1 MGLQTPNVSTLA
13 DVFRLVSKLFSLAG
27 DGTPLFFGLKF
38 LDNLG
43 PGSAPRIVFVP
54 DEEGSLAGPLKISAG
69 YVASWTHGCT
79 VHVLGV
85 EPGDDEGRFE
95 PAYAL
100 AARVVT
106 AIKALDPAHLV
117 VAPGRPKDVSP
128 LKVGAPGSAI
138 SFSFSYQ
145 TNIAQDAAI
154 LAAAKQLTAISP
166 PDPDRPQGDTGNTFT
181 LDTTATP
188 TAARN

>member
-1 MGLQTPNVSTLA
+1 MGLGVPPVSTLA
-13 DVFRLVSKLFSLAG
+13 DVFRLVSRLFSIAG
-27 DGTPLFFGLKF
+27 DGTPLFFGKKH

-54 DEEGSLAGPLKISAG
+54 DEEGTLGGPLKLNAG

-85 EPGDDEGRFE
+85 EPGDEEGRFE

-138 SFSFSYQ
+138 AFTFTFA

-154 LAAAKQLTAISP
+154 LAASKQLTPISP
-166 PDPDRPQGDTGNTFT
+166 PDPDRPEGDTGLSFT
-181 LDTTATP
+181 LSTTVTP
-188 TAARN
+188 PAARN

>member
-27 DGTPLFFGLKF
+27 DGTPLFFGSKH

-43 PGSAPRIVFVP
+43 PGAAPRIVFVP
-54 DEEGSLAGPLKISAG
+54 DEEGTLAGPLKINAG

-79 VHVLGV
+79 VHVLGA

-117 VAPGRPKDVSP
+117 VAPGRPKDVSA

-138 SFSFSYQ
+138 SFTFTYA

-154 LAAAKQLTAISP
+154 LAAAKQLTAVSP
-166 PDPDRPQGDTGNTFT
+166 PDADRPQGDTGNTFT
-181 LDTTATP
+181 LTTTATP
-188 TAARN
+188 TAART

>member
-27 DGTPLFFGLKF
+27 DGTPLFFGSKH

-43 PGSAPRIVFVP
+43 PGAAPRIVFVP
-54 DEEGSLAGPLKISAG
+54 DEEGSLAGPLKLNAG

-79 VHVLGV
+79 VHVLGAD
-85 EPGDDEGRFE
+85 PGDEEGRLE

-106 AIKALDPAHLV
+106 AIKALDPAHLK
-117 VAPGRPKDVSP
+117 VAPGRPRDASP
-128 LKVGAPGSAI
+128 LKTGAPGAVI
-138 SFSFSYQ
+138 SFSFSYE

-154 LAAAKQLTAISP
+154 LAAAKQLTPISP
-166 PDPDRPQGDTGNTFT
+166 PDPARPQGDTGTTFT
-181 LDTTATP
+181 LDATVTP